1 MFKFW
6 VNCPVCQYYKR
17 WLAVWKHNMDL
28 GIPEEEIAKKLKQYK
43 KHIKKHNKS
52 LLAGVDNEI

>member
-1 MFKFW
+1 
-6 VNCPVCQYYKR
+6 
-17 WLAVWKHNMDL
+17 MDL
-28 GIPEEEIAKKLKQYK
+28 GIPKEEIAKKLKQYK